1 MKMCEPQHWD
11 WTHKFHN
18 IHKVQLIFYCQLYM
32 ILKWKRWREQYG
44 SRSYSHMSVLGKL
57 LLKTELLSVCWDSY
71 RYLCNHIISLC
82 KLLNGWMFFPKFGMI
97 LCHCWQLQ
105 SLYFEYVSM
114 CVACLVPENSVK
126 PSLTSCI
133 LQMGMQYTGDTD
145 APNVWIIFMV
155 WKYVFSYCY
164 CTVVKQMEQQVLHW
178 MLWYWYCCMKR
189 R

>member
-1 MKMCEPQHWD
+1 
-11 WTHKFHN
+11 
-18 IHKVQLIFYCQLYM
+18 
-32 ILKWKRWREQYG
+32 
-44 SRSYSHMSVLGKL
+44 
-57 LLKTELLSVCWDSY
+57 
-71 RYLCNHIISLC
+71 
-82 KLLNGWMFFPKFGMI
+82 
-97 LCHCWQLQ
+97 
-105 SLYFEYVSM
+105 M